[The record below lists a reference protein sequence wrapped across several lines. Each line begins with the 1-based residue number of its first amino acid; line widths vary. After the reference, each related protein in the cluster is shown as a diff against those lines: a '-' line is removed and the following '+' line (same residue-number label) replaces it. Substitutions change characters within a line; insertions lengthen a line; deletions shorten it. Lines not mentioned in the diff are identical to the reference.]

1 MNDALE
7 VLLVEDSEADA
18 VMVEETLLESKLK
31 MNLTIVPDGVEAM
44 RLLRQQDQYRKHQLP
59 DLIILDLNLPR
70 KDGREVLAEVKEDPV
85 LKKIPVV
92 VLTTSSADEDILRS
106 YELHANCYITKPLDF
121 DQFAK
126 IVANIESFWFTIVRL
141 PPTD

>member
-44 RLLRQQDQYRKHQLP
+44 RLLRQQDQYRKHRLP

-141 PPTD
+141 PSTD